1 MDNGLEAVS
10 DTPVTTVADD
20 DRVRVTDGDT
30 DDDATSDMPQLV
42 KDDDHDDDNDT
53 NHLDSGAPSPLPPQ
67 LHQEVPG
74 GFSVEEEEEREE
86 ERDSTDEDS
95 DVEESVEESSE
106 DEATNPVVEDCVKR
120 PVENVMVDAENVMV
134 DAENVMVDAENVM
147 VDEPEDVVV
156 SSGSDVDSDSES
168 GHSDADESDTDVHCS
183 DADDD
188 DGQSGAAAS
197 DVECSDD
204 TKNDDSACVGGSE
217 VELERAEHVS
227 MSSRTDGAVLVTSSP
242 TQEACSEQEQVVDVP
257 TEHDSDMSS
266 SDSSDYDD
274 SDDADDEDAAMSP
287 ANRGRGGVA
296 SSQLKEQQ
304 ALQCAVEAIA
314 EDHAGGLHP
323 MDTIA
328 SHDVIPDASHSNGN
342 TVAGLAYGR
351 SLSTSLGDDVVK
363 ASSQPVVTVDS
374 VCMETLPASNMGS
387 ADASSIET
395 ANAVAALSSSAGFI
409 STVDMVDVPQ
419 LGLASPTSITS
430 AEMNAS
436 SVETT
441 PPSQGFSD
449 CAQLQQNTFC
459 GSTINSSPGGYMEAV
474 NPQLTSPASVQITSP
489 QPPTPHTN
497 QTFNMP
503 NPSPSSNNANF
514 NMPNPSPS
522 NSSGFSI
529 PNHSPSNNNAS
540 CAIANHSPSNNA
552 NNFGMTNHSPSNSAA
567 PTAGAYG
574 GIPTHSPSNN
584 AAPSAGAYGGIPT
597 HSPSNNA
604 APAAGAYGGIPTHS
618 PSNNAAPAA
627 GAYGGIPT
635 HSPSNH
641 GSNYGMPNPS
651 PSNPSANFNMPN
663 PSPVAATNYNM
674 PNPSPGN
681 SAPGSNYSMPTP
693 SPTNSSHSYSMAT
706 PSPTGTT
713 NTYTLQSQAMIA
725 QAASAPTNFN
735 MCPAAMHINNNY
747 MQLLPQHNTQRLT
760 HNVQSGSC
768 AMLPG
773 ARSRQHKF
781 QQVAANSSCSL
792 AKLQQLTN
800 GISDFIP
807 ENTMT
812 PPPNLTPPPP
822 VNMTPPPA
830 ALHRNMTPPD
840 LMPQSYKQYQRRA
853 AAAASMQKVPSAG
866 NMGSVNP
873 GMSFTPNVTIQPGTN
888 MITGYNMQL
897 MNGYRMP
904 QPMNYSDYMANA
916 GFVNQP
922 SQLPVQMGMM
932 NMYSHNFPQQMQ
944 QTAPN
949 NAAAAAAMYSTP
961 HGYTL
966 SPQAFNVNMNGM
978 MRR

>member
-1 MDNGLEAVS
+1 M
-10 DTPVTTVADD
+10 TADD

-42 KDDDHDDDNDT
+42 KDHDDDNDT

-74 GFSVEEEEEREE
+74 GFREEREEESDEEGE

-95 DVEESVEESSE
+95 DESVEESSE
-106 DEATNPVVEDCVKR
+106 DETTNPVVEDCVKR
-120 PVENVMVDAENVMV
+120 PAENHVTA
-134 DAENVMVDAENVM
+134 AELE
-147 VDEPEDVVV
+147 EVV
-156 SSGSDVDSDSES
+156 SSDSDVDSDAEIGHSDVAEI
-168 GHSDADESDTDVHCS
+168 GHSDAAEIGHSDAAEIGHSDAAEIGHSDAAEIGHSDTAEIGLSDAEIGHSDAEESDSDVHCS
-183 DADDD
+183 DAGDD
-188 DGQSGAAAS
+188 DGQSGAS
-197 DVECSDD
+197 DAECSDD
-204 TKNDDSACVGGSE
+204 TCDAKNDKSVCVGE
-217 VELERAEHVS
+217 VELARAEQV
-227 MSSRTDGAVLVTSSP
+227 SSRTDDVVLVTNSP
-242 TQEACSEQEQVVDVP
+242 TPGACSEPEHVVGLPP
-257 TEHDSDMSS
+257 TEHDSDTSS

-287 ANRGRGGVA
+287 ANRGGVA
-296 SSQLKEQQ
+296 SSELKERQ

-314 EDHAGGLHP
+314 EDHAEGLHQR
-323 MDTIA
+323 DSIA
-328 SHDVIPDASHSNGN
+328 SHDVMPDASHSNVN
-342 TVAGLAYGR
+342 TVAGLVYGR
-351 SLSTSLGDDVVK
+351 RLSTNLPDVMVE
-363 ASSQPVVTVDS
+363 SVGMETQPV
-374 VCMETLPASNMGS
+374 SNIGS

-409 STVDMVDVPQ
+409 TTVDMVDVPQ
-419 LGLASPTSITS
+419 LGLASPTSINS

-441 PPSQGFSD
+441 PPSQQGFSD
-449 CAQLQQNTFC
+449 CAQLQQSTYC
-459 GSTINSSPGGYMEAV
+459 GGGTMSSSPGGYMEAV

-489 QPPTPHTN
+489 PTPHTN
-497 QTFNMP
+497 QKFNMP

-552 NNFGMTNHSPSNSAA
+552 NNFGMTNHSPSNNAA
-567 PTAGAYG
+567 PAAGAYG
-574 GIPTHSPSNN
+574 GIPTR
-584 AAPSAGAYGGIPT
+584 
-597 HSPSNNA
+597 SPSNNA

-618 PSNNAAPAA
+618 PSNIAAPAA

-641 GSNYGMPNPS
+641 GANYGMPNPS

-725 QAASAPTNFN
+725 QAASAPTDYN
-735 MCPAAMHINNNY
+735 MCPAAMHNNY

-781 QQVAANSSCSL
+781 QQVVANSSCSL

-800 GISDFIP
+800 GISEFIP
-807 ENTMT
+807 DNTMT

-840 LMPQSYKQYQRRA
+840 LMPQSYKQYQRRV
-853 AAAASMQKVPSAG
+853 AAASMQKGQSAG
-866 NMGSVNP
+866 NMGGAVNP

-904 QPMNYSDYMANA
+904 QPMNYSGYT